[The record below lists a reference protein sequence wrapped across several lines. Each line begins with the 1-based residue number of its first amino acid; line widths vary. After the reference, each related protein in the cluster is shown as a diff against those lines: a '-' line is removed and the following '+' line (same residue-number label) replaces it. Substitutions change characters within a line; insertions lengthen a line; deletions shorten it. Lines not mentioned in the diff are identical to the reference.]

1 MLANVWFSPNKKKCI
16 LFVKNVNKTVGGG
29 GQGKSFGYLLIKE
42 VSTTI
47 YMYIGVYRKT
57 RVFAR
62 HSTVSFW
69 ALLQQDGNLSTHTKK
84 EEEEEKGPPE
94 FCFSFPK
101 K

>member
-47 YMYIGVYRKT
+47 YMYRRI
-57 RVFAR
+57 
-62 HSTVSFW
+62 
-69 ALLQQDGNLSTHTKK
+69 
-84 EEEEEKGPPE
+84 
-94 FCFSFPK
+94 
-101 K
+101 